1 MTKKKDNTSI
11 GRTKH
16 IDIRLTEDEY
26 TMVVSNANE
35 CGLTLSDYGRRLLQN
50 HRPNKRLSID
60 EVNALNSLSD
70 ARADL
75 IRIQNV
81 LKSKPDEIK
90 RQYFRDATFMRT
102 WIASVDRLIIR
113 WGQIR
118 DSINQ
123 N

>member
-1 MTKKKDNTSI
+1 MTKRKENTTK

-26 TMVVSNANE
+26 TMVVNKANE

-60 EVNALNSLSD
+60 EVHALNSLSD

-75 IRIQNV
+75 IRVQNV

-118 DSINQ
+118 DNIIQ